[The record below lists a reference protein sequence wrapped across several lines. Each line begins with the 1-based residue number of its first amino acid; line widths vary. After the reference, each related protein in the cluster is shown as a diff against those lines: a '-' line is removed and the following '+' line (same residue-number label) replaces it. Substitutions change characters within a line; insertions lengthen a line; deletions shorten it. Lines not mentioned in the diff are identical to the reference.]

1 VSGFARNGTRLMRR
15 LDPGQFTSARICTD
29 AGQVEVSLSDGGNW
43 QLKAR
48 LLGELDWHFVC
59 SGDLDGRVFVPPA
72 RDEAPIRLGP
82 LRLDLA
88 ARRAEVDGAEVLL
101 TEREFDLLAALA
113 SDPGRVFTKDEL
125 LRDVWGRPERGAI
138 RTLDSHASKVRN
150 KLREAGADGFIVNY
164 WRIGY
169 RLANGGW

>member
-1 VSGFARNGTRLMRR
+1 MTDFARDATRFMRR
-15 LDPGQFTSARICTD
+15 LDPGQFTSARISTE

-72 RDEAPIRLGP
+72 EDAAPIRLGP
-82 LRLDLA
+82 LRLNLA
-88 ARRAEVDGAEVLL
+88 ARRAEVRGTEVIL

-113 SDPGRVFTKDEL
+113 SDPGRLFTKEEL
-125 LRDVWGRPERGAI
+125 LRDVWGRSDRGAI

-150 KLREAGADGFIVNY
+150 KLREAGAEGFVVNY

-169 RLANGGW
+169 RLANRGW